1 MRISDWSSDVCSS
14 DLPALAEGKE
24 YFRLGAFS
32 ISNDGTL
39 LAYAID
45 DNGSER
51 FTIHVKNLESGE
63 HLPDVIPG
71 MLSEILWTGDDSGFL
86 YRLANEQLRRH
97 NARLPRRSA
106 ERREGQECGRSFKSR

>member
-51 FTIHVKNLESGE
+51 FTIHVKNLETGE
-63 HLPDVIPG
+63 HLPAVIPG
-71 MLSEILWTGDDSGFL
+71 LLSEIVLTGYDSGFL
-86 YRLANEQLRRH
+86 HVLANPQWCPDH
-97 NARLPRRSA
+97 APLPRLGTSP
-106 ERREGQECGRSFKSR
+106 G

>member
-51 FTIHVKNLESGE
+51 FTIHVKNLETGE

-71 MLSEILWTGDDSGFL
+71 MLSEIVWTGADSGFL
-86 YRLANEQLRRH
+86 YRSE
-97 NARLPRRSA
+97 
-106 ERREGQECGRSFKSR
+106 ERRVGKECVSTVRSGWRPSH